1 MRSRANSTVTPFTD
15 KTMHLPS
22 ALSPQRISLV
32 VLVAAAIVLCVFAG
46 RQWNFNRTQTYE
58 SGNPP
63 KEILND
69 IEAKHVPYETI
80 KPWAVST
87 GDIFLAGSPSST
99 VGIIFFGDYF
109 NPASNK
115 LVMDLIP
122 IIAGYHGNVRLVW
135 HFLPASVDDKTPSFE
150 AAVLSY
156 CSYLLDKKW
165 PAHWY
170 LLQLDA
176 KSKAADVDNIA
187 QMVGDK
193 EGKLESCRRD
203 ESVRSLLRLE
213 AKTARGDGID
223 NAPFIFAGTNVFPAT
238 QSSAKAIDTAIQS
251 YLK

>member
-1 MRSRANSTVTPFTD
+1 
-15 KTMHLPS
+15 MHLPS
-22 ALSPQRISLV
+22 ALSPQRLALI
-32 VLVAAAIVLCVFAG
+32 VLVASALVLCVYAG
-46 RQWNFNRTQTYE
+46 RQWYSNRTETYE

-69 IEAKHVPYETI
+69 IEPKHVPYETI

-87 GDIFLAGSPSST
+87 GDIFLTGSTSST
-99 VGIIFFGDYF
+99 VGIIFFGDYT

-115 LVMDLIP
+115 LTMDLIP
-122 IIAGYHGNVRLVW
+122 IIAAQHGNVRLVW
-135 HFLPASVDDKTPSFE
+135 HFLPSSIEDKSPSFE

-176 KSKAADVDNIA
+176 KSKISDIDNVSMLA
-187 QMVGDK
+187 GDK
-193 EGKLESCRRD
+193 EGRLESCRRD
-203 ESVRSLLRLE
+203 ESVRSLLRVE
-213 AKTARGDGID
+213 IKTARGDGID
-223 NAPFIFAGTNVFPAT
+223 DAPFVFVGTNAFSAAQAASPAIG
-238 QSSAKAIDTAIQS
+238 AVIKS